1 MQIPQIASAPEFL
14 WCAALI
20 FVQFASQVCSAV
32 ISFSFPTFYLV
43 YDDTNCWHCRTAEY
57 LHSSYVL
64 LIALWVRFFV
74 FAHICRSTN
83 THKISLNERTFRR
96 NLEKVA
102 EGKFVVPS
110 TKVYSNHLHFENLSN
125 FALPSPRHLRHLI
138 GWLLSLTHSLKT
150 SMSNPIRSLC
160 QSNHLIGFLPPT
172 L

>member
-1 MQIPQIASAPEFL
+1 MCCIDFRPICVTSLQRCYQLLISNILSRLWWHELLTLPHCWIFTFL
-14 WCAALI
+14 IL
-20 FVQFASQVCSAV
+20 
-32 ISFSFPTFYLV
+32 
-43 YDDTNCWHCRTAEY
+43 
-57 LHSSYVL
+57 VL

-110 TKVYSNHLHFENLSN
+110 TKAYSNHLHFENLSN